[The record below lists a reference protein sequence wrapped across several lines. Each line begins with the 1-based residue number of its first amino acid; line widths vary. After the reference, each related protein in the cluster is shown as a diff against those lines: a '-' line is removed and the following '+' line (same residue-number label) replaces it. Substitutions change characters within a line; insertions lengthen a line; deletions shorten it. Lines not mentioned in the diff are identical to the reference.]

1 MFTTQCNGSTLVFSI
16 LVHLLMW
23 KQKECVGC
31 SPHRSLTLSTVLSR
45 AYRSNPAWKLRQAA
59 RKRRGSILFSLC
71 VRATSG
77 RACDTDYPLS
87 LREFVGIAKSGKCV
101 AGQKTKT
108 IRLNSVYLHLVE
120 IVFLIFGLILSLV
133 EFLFQLSF
141 MLIIVDQRS

>member
-1 MFTTQCNGSTLVFSI
+1 M
-16 LVHLLMW
+16 
-23 KQKECVGC
+23 
-31 SPHRSLTLSTVLSR
+31 
-45 AYRSNPAWKLRQAA
+45 
-59 RKRRGSILFSLC
+59 FSLC

-87 LREFVGIAKSGKCV
+87 LREFVGIVKSGKCV